1 MPRTTQTARKSS
13 RASSSSDDDN
23 NNTPTRPTKKR
34 KTSTTRTGMCDDQR
48 DDLDYLVQDHAK
60 RRQDLL
66 KAQGTEMVQLKKK
79 HQEEKLAMDA
89 MFAACGSEVES
100 IDNSLWGH
108 SSVCCGCQELRK
120 CDECPWPTQ

>member
-1 MPRTTQTARKSS
+1 M
-13 RASSSSDDDN
+13 
-23 NNTPTRPTKKR
+23 PTKKR

-89 MFAACGSEVES
+89 MFADEKSFFVVEALCFSCGSEVES

>member
-1 MPRTTQTARKSS
+1 MTTTIPLRGPPKS
-13 RASSSSDDDN
+13 
-23 NNTPTRPTKKR
+23 
-34 KTSTTRTGMCDDQR
+34 GDDQR